1 MTATSAAVDTPATA
15 ERTGGGPSSGFV
27 VAAILIVVG
36 VIATTLAQPQV
47 LGRIPITNMMKNEM
61 HVSRADSAGFFFLIG
76 LPWYFKPLAG
86 VLTDAFP
93 IFGTRRKSYLIT
105 SGVLATLA
113 WAGIAFTPH
122 QYWPLLWM
130 CLLLSVFMMIAS
142 TVIGAFMVEIAQAT
156 GTPGRLSSLR
166 QVTSLVCSFITGPTA
181 GFLGSIAFAFTAAA
195 CGLTVFIIVPAA
207 LFLMREQRQRVDSS
221 EVLRGAGEKV
231 SLIASA
237 RTMWIA
243 AAVIAFVFSA
253 PGLSTAI
260 FYRQQDLLHMTTNR
274 GPGLP
279 GFLGGQGFLG
289 VIGATT
295 GLAAAGFYVWACR
308 RFDLRTMLIGSFVA
322 AGIGGL
328 GVLFYTTATNARILA
343 ALGGFVGTLVELAIM
358 DLALRATPAG
368 AEGMGFSL
376 LMSARNI
383 FLFAAD
389 WAGSNLLDKHIAS
402 FDAVVWI
409 SAVWTILAAALVL
422 WLPHHLVRRKEA
434 EVLEEYP
441 APATAVQE

>member
-1 MTATSAAVDTPATA
+1 MTATTAAAIEPTATA
-15 ERTGGGPSSGFV
+15 GRPAEQPSGFV

-36 VIATTLAQPQV
+36 VLTTTLAQPQV

-93 IFGTRRKSYLIT
+93 IFGARRKSYLIV

-113 WAGIAFTPH
+113 WAAVAFTPH
-122 QYWPLLWM
+122 QYGPLLWM
-130 CLLLSVFMMIAS
+130 CLLLSVFMMIGS
-142 TVIGAFMVEIAQAT
+142 TVVGAFMVEIAQAT

-166 QVTSLVCSFITGPTA
+166 QATSLVCSFITGPTA
-181 GFLGSIAFAFTAAA
+181 GYLGSIAFGFTAAA
-195 CGLTVFIIVPAA
+195 CGVTMFMIVPIT
-207 LFLMREQRQRVDSS
+207 LLLMREQRRRIDSG
-221 EVLRGAGEKV
+221 EVLRGAGEKISV
-231 SLIASA
+231 IASA
-237 RTMWIA
+237 GTMWIA

-260 FYRQQDLLHMTTNR
+260 FYRQQDLLHMTTNS

-289 VIGATT
+289 VIGAVT

-322 AGIGGL
+322 AGVGGL
-328 GVLFYTTATNARILA
+328 GFLFYTTATNARILA
-343 ALGGFVGTLVELAIM
+343 GLGGFVGTLIELAVM

-389 WAGSNLLDKHIAS
+389 WAGSNLLDKHVAS
-402 FDAVVWI
+402 FNGVVWI
-409 SAVWTILAAALVL
+409 GAIWTALAAALVL

-434 EVLEEYP
+434 EVLAEYP
-441 APATAVQE
+441 EPATAPQE